1 MHRPCSL
8 SIQTTDGSDGFAW
21 NYKGDFGSK
30 EDIPWAAEELTE
42 VTVAHHV
49 AFVPLPEMVLQGI
62 DGSHVRNSVG
72 DANIA
77 TVPALQDF
85 LVAGPA
91 V

>member
-1 MHRPCSL
+1 MCAEHERHL
-8 SIQTTDGSDGFAW
+8 LAENGIAV
-21 NYKGDFGSK
+21 
-30 EDIPWAAEELTE
+30 PWAAEELTE